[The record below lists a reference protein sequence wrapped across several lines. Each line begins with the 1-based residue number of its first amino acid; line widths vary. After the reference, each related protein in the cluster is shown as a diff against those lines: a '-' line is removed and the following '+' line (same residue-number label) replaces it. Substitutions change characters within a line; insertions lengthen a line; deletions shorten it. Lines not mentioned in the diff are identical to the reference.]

1 MTNIAL
7 WLLGAALIAL
17 ALWRVRAPF
26 GRMSELDRLAENA
39 RKYESWRGG
48 RSSPAAGD
56 QTTGA
61 DIMRQLLRRQVYLW
75 AGLAIVGVI
84 LIITGFVVR

>member
-17 ALWRVRAPF
+17 AAWRVRAPF

-39 RKYESWRGG
+39 RRYESWRGG
-48 RSSPAAGD
+48 RSSTAAGD

-75 AGLAIVGVI
+75 AGVAVVGLVLVLA
-84 LIITGFVVR
+84 GFAVR